1 MRPIAIGMLVFHLGV
16 ARFADAQTFQHLT
29 IDMEGR
35 TIGLNGGEQ
44 PNTGMSSGPVVIGK
58 TTSAGFAKTSDMCG
72 FAVAPRLQPG
82 AVSGWNVDVTPT
94 AVEGDAVT
102 FRVRWLRSRDENRD
116 SSSPGGTLD
125 LTLRPGESLPLDLVP
140 LSPSVTMP
148 YERCKVRATSLH
160 VAVNYWPRAQDDRR
174 LVVTDLW
181 LIDRQQDGTERS
193 QALSLRGL
201 FNQATP
207 FHFDTVTDGA
217 VSLELFGEF
226 MVAPGSGS
234 LAMTLKT
241 RSRLTEN
248 GTSSTTV
255 RYGALVRARQ
265 VDSVIQ
271 LKPGEVVAVAL
282 PRLSESDGGA
292 FATRTFSLRVQ
303 SRQVR

>member
-1 MRPIAIGMLVFHLGV
+1 MRTLAIAMLVLQLGV
-16 ARFADAQTFQHLT
+16 VRMAGAQTFEHLT

-44 PNTGMSSGPVVIGK
+44 PNTGMSSGPIVIGK
-58 TTSAGFAKTSDMCG
+58 TTTAGFAKTDNMCG
-72 FAVAPRLQPG
+72 FAVSSKVQPG
-82 AVSGWNVDVTPT
+82 AISGWNIDVTPT
-94 AVEGDAVT
+94 AVDGDAVT
-102 FRVRWLRSRDENRD
+102 FRVRWVRSRDENRD
-116 SSSPGGTLD
+116 SSSPSGNLE

-148 YERCKVRATSLH
+148 YERCKVRATSLR
-160 VAVNYWPRAQDDRR
+160 VGVNYWPRAQDDRR

-193 QALSLRGL
+193 QALSVRGL

-207 FHFDTVTDGA
+207 FYFDTVTDGA

-226 MVAPGSGS
+226 MVAPGNGLLSIK
-234 LAMTLKT
+234 LTT

-248 GTSSTTV
+248 GKSSTSL
-255 RYGALVRARQ
+255 RQGAMRRARQ

-271 LKPGEVVAVAL
+271 LRPGEVVAVEL
-282 PRLSESDGGA
+282 PRLSESDAGA
-292 FATRTFSLRVQ
+292 FAKRTLSLRVQ
-303 SRQVR
+303 GRQVR